1 MKKASDSVFELSK
14 GDIKLKV
21 KWRNILL
28 FGLIL
33 ILASACSSDNEA
45 DSSAESDGS
54 SEGAADG
61 ENMQLDMSVTVS
73 ESSTWYMAAEKLAED
88 VEEETDGR
96 IAIEVFPNEQLA
108 GGDSGKT
115 VELLSK
121 GNIDLTFNS
130 TIIYSILDDRFG
142 VASAP
147 FLFTDLDEVDQV
159 FNGEG
164 GESLKEILREIG
176 VEPLGYGE
184 NGFRQV
190 TNSVHEIKGPEDV
203 EGLKIRIPGITMYT
217 DLWRE
222 LGSDPST
229 MTFSEVFTALQQNT
243 IDGQENPIDVIYSS
257 KLDEVQDY
265 ITMWNYSY
273 DPLVLGINK
282 ELFDSLSEEDREM
295 FQRLGKEAA
304 EYQVEIA
311 REKEAEQIEELK
323 ERGMAFYYPTDE
335 EIEAFRETVQP
346 IYEEYESIWGEDLLE
361 AFRP

>member
-1 MKKASDSVFELSK
+1 MKV
-14 GDIKLKV
+14 II
-21 KWRNILL
+21 RNVLL

-33 ILASACSSDNEA
+33 LFVSACSSDEGESA
-45 DSSAESDGS
+45 SGDSSND
-54 SEGAADG
+54 EGKKL
-61 ENMQLDMSVTVS
+61 ELDMSVTTS
-73 ESSTWYMAAEKLAED
+73 ESSTWYIAAEKLAED
-88 VEEETDGR
+88 VEEETEGR
-96 IAIEVFPNEQLA
+96 ITIEVFPNEQLS

-121 GNIDLTFNS
+121 GKIDLTFNS
-130 TIIYSILDDRFG
+130 TIIYSILDERFG

-147 FLFTDLDEVDQV
+147 FLFSNFEEVDQV

-164 GESLKEILREIG
+164 GEALNEILREKG
-176 VEPLGYGE
+176 VEPFGYGE

-190 TNSVHEIKGPEDV
+190 TNSVHEIKNPEDV
-203 EGLKIRIPGITMYT
+203 KGLKIRIPGITMYT

-265 ITMWNYSY
+265 ISMWNYSY
-273 DPLVLGINK
+273 DPLVLGMNK
-282 ELFDSLSEEDREM
+282 ELFDSLSDEDQEM

-304 EYQVEIA
+304 DYQVELA
-311 REKEAEQIEELK
+311 REKEAEQIKELE
-323 ERGMAFYYPTDE
+323 ERGMTFYYPTEE

-346 IYEEYESIWGEDLLE
+346 VYDKYESIWGKELLE
-361 AFRP
+361 AFQP